1 MQVRVLV
8 PVLYS
13 AELVEKALE
22 EYRAAATPGTDVSV
36 ACLANGTR
44 TIESDLD
51 IALAGPETMRLARQA
66 QADGI
71 DACAIACFS
80 DPGMSGAR
88 ELVRIPVIGEG
99 LAALTTASLLGGRM
113 AVITTWNQC
122 IPRIRRLVE
131 KNGFSRRLAA
141 VKAVNL
147 GVMNMNESCVPRIVE
162 QSASAV
168 HEDGAQVV
176 VLGCTGTGFDMAAA
190 VEQALC
196 QRLSAY
202 VPVIDPVKAAIKL
215 AEACVSVGVSHSKV
229 AWPAPP
235 QDRDEYCFAAP
246 RAAE

>member
-1 MQVRVLV
+1 MQIRVLV

-22 EYRAAATPGTDVSV
+22 EYRAAAAPGTDVSV

-51 IALAGPETMRLARQA
+51 IALAGPETMRLA
-66 QADGI
+66 
-71 DACAIACFS
+71 
-80 DPGMSGAR
+80 
-88 ELVRIPVIGEG
+88 
-99 LAALTTASLLGGRM
+99 
-113 AVITTWNQC
+113 VITTWNQC
-122 IPRIRRLVE
+122 IPRMRRLVE
-131 KNGFSRRLAA
+131 RNGFARRLAA

-147 GVMNMNESCVPRIVE
+147 GVLDLNASCVPRIVE
-162 QSASAV
+162 LSAQAV
-168 HEDGAQVV
+168 EEDGAQVV

-190 VEQALC
+190 VEQALGE
-196 QRLSAY
+196 RLSAY

-215 AEACVSVGVSHSKV
+215 AEACVSAGASHSKV

-235 QDRDEYCFAAP
+235 QDRDEYRFVAS